1 MSIHFYLRSEEQS
14 LSVFLRALYKV
25 PLWIWGVQGNASLDS
40 RSSYKTYLM
49 NQYMQS
55 SDLITFDKDLQ
66 RIALLTVQTV
76 FDSKMNTL
84 L

>member
-1 MSIHFYLRSEEQS
+1 
-14 LSVFLRALYKV
+14 
-25 PLWIWGVQGNASLDS
+25 
-40 RSSYKTYLM
+40 M

-66 RIALLTVQTV
+66 QIALLTVQTV